1 MLVSLAIRDVVL
13 IDKLELSF
21 GQGLSVL
28 TGETG
33 AGKSILLDALGL
45 ALGARA
51 DSALV
56 RPGAVGAQASVT
68 AEFALPSGHPAL
80 SLLAGQD
87 IASPEPGEP
96 LILRRTVAA
105 DGRSRAYVNDQP
117 VGVALLRALGDALV
131 EIESQFASQGL
142 ADTATQRDALD
153 AFGGH
158 GALRGEVA
166 DAYKT
171 WRAAIA
177 AHQAAA
183 AALAKSRAEEEF
195 LRHAA
200 AELDALDPKPGEEQ
214 DLAARRQLMM
224 AGERLLEALD
234 NARRTLTEGKGADAR
249 LAEASRILARTS
261 EKAQGRFDAAI
272 AALDRAADAAAEAI
286 AAVDRAGEA
295 IEADPNALSSAE
307 ERLFALR
314 AAARKHKTDPDS
326 LAKLRDEFA
335 ARLALLDDAGGAVA
349 KRAAEADAARR
360 AYIAASTS
368 LSDARAKA
376 AAKLDAAVMRELP
389 ALKLEKAGFHTA
401 LARAPESDWAEHG
414 SDTVAFE
421 VATNP
426 GMPPGPLGKIASG
439 GELARFMLALK
450 VALSHTG
457 TAATLVFDEV
467 DSGVGG
473 ATAAAVG
480 DRLARLARKLQV
492 LVVTHSPQV
501 AACAQQ
507 HLRVV
512 KKTRAGAAMTAV
524 ETLDEPARR
533 EEIARMLAGA
543 KVTEAARAAAA
554 SLIARER
561 P

>member
-1 MLVSLAIRDVVL
+1 MLVSLAIRDFVL

-21 GQGLSVL
+21 GPGLSVL

-56 RPGAVGAQASVT
+56 RPGAAAQASVA
-68 AEFALPSGHPAL
+68 AEFAVAPGHPAL
-80 SLLAGQD
+80 ALLSAQD
-87 IASPEPGEP
+87 IAAPEPGEP
-96 LILRRTVAA
+96 LILRRTLAS

-117 VGVALLRALGDALV
+117 VGVALLRTLGDALV
-131 EIESQFASQGL
+131 EIESQFAAQGL
-142 ADTATQRDALD
+142 ADAATQRDALD
-153 AFGGH
+153 TF
-158 GALRGEVA
+158 GALAEARGAVA
-166 DAYKT
+166 IAYRT
-171 WRAAIA
+171 WRAAVA
-177 AHQAAA
+177 AHAAA
-183 AALAKSRAEEEF
+183 AAEATRSRSEEEF

-200 AELDALDPKPGEEQ
+200 AELGELDPKPGEEQ
-214 DLAARRQLMM
+214 DLASRRQLMM

-234 NARRTLTEGKGADAR
+234 NARQVLTEGKGTDSR
-249 LAEASRILARTS
+249 LAEASRILARMS
-261 EKAQGRFDAAI
+261 DKAQGRFDAAV
-272 AALDRAADAAAEAI
+272 AALDSAADVAAEAI
-286 AAVDRAGEA
+286 AAVERAGEA
-295 IEADPNALSSAE
+295 IDLDPNALGKAE

-314 AAARKHKTDPDS
+314 AAARKYKTDADA

-335 ARLALLDDAGGAVA
+335 ARLALLDDAGGLVA

-360 AYIAASTS
+360 GYLAAAEA
-368 LSDARAKA
+368 LSAARAKA
-376 AAKLDAAVMRELP
+376 AGKLDTAVMRELP
-389 ALKLEKAGFHTA
+389 ALKLEKARFRTA
-401 LARAPESDWAEHG
+401 LARAAEADWAEHG
-414 SDTVAFE
+414 IDTVAFE

-426 GMPPGPLGKIASG
+426 GMPPGPMGKIASG

-457 TAATLVFDEV
+457 AASTLVFDEV

-480 DRLARLARKLQV
+480 ERLVRLARKLQI

-507 HLRVV
+507 HLRVI
-512 KKTRAGAAMTAV
+512 KRTRAGSAATAV
-524 ETLDEPARR
+524 EMLDDPARR

-543 KVTEAARAAAA
+543 KVTEAARAAAD
-554 SLIARER
+554 SLMARER
-561 P
+561 S

>member
-1 MLVSLAIRDVVL
+1 MLVSLAIRDFVL

-21 GQGLSVL
+21 GPGLSVL

-56 RPGAVGAQASVT
+56 RPGATTQASVA
-68 AEFALPSGHPAL
+68 AEFTVAPNHPVLA
-80 SLLAGQD
+80 LLAEQD
-87 IASPEPGEP
+87 IAPPEPGEP
-96 LILRRTVAA
+96 LILRRTLAA

-117 VGVALLRALGDALV
+117 VGVTLLRTLGDALV
-131 EIESQFASQGL
+131 EIESQFAAQGL
-142 ADTATQRDALD
+142 ADVATQRDALD
-153 AFGGH
+153 AFG
-158 GALRGEVA
+158 ALA
-166 DAYKT
+166 DARSAVAGTYRA
-171 WRAAIA
+171 WRAAVSAYEA
-177 AHQAAA
+177 ASAEAAR
-183 AALAKSRAEEEF
+183 SRTEEEF

-200 AELDALDPKPGEEQ
+200 AELGELDPQPGEEQ
-214 DLAARRQLMM
+214 DLASRRQLMM

-234 NARRTLTEGKGADAR
+234 NARHALTEGKGADSR
-249 LAEASRILARTS
+249 LAEASRILARMS
-261 EKAQGRFDAAI
+261 DKAQGRFDAAI
-272 AALDRAADAAAEAI
+272 AALDSAADVAAEAI
-286 AAVDRAGEA
+286 AAVERAGEA
-295 IEADPNALSSAE
+295 IDLDPNALSKAE

-314 AAARKHKTDPDS
+314 AAARKYKTDADA

-335 ARLALLDDAGGAVA
+335 ARLALLDDAGGLVA

-360 AYIAASTS
+360 AYIVAAEA
-368 LSDARAKA
+368 LSAARTKA
-376 AAKLDAAVMRELP
+376 AGKLDAAVMRELP
-389 ALKLEKAGFHTA
+389 ALKLEKARFRTA
-401 LARAPESDWAEHG
+401 LARAAETGWAEHG
-414 SDTVAFE
+414 IDTVAFE

-426 GMPPGPLGKIASG
+426 GMPPGPMGRIASG

-457 TAATLVFDEV
+457 AASTLVFDEV

-480 DRLARLARKLQV
+480 ERLVRLARKLQI

-501 AACAQQ
+501 AACAKQ

-512 KKTRAGAAMTAV
+512 KKTRAGAASTAV
-524 ETLDEPARR
+524 ELLDDPARR

-543 KVTEAARAAAA
+543 KVTEAARAAAD
-554 SLIARER
+554 SLMARER

>member
-1 MLVSLAIRDVVL
+1 MLVSLAIRDFVL

-21 GQGLSVL
+21 GPGLSVL

-56 RPGAVGAQASVT
+56 RPGAAAQASVA
-68 AEFALPSGHPAL
+68 AEFAVATGHPAL
-80 SLLAGQD
+80 ALLSAQD
-87 IASPEPGEP
+87 IAAPEPGEP
-96 LILRRTVAA
+96 LILRRTMAA

-117 VGVALLRALGDALV
+117 VGVALLRTLGDALV
-131 EIESQFASQGL
+131 EIESQFAAQGL
-142 ADTATQRDALD
+142 ADAATQRDALD
-153 AFGGH
+153 TSGGL
-158 GALRGEVA
+158 AEARSAVA
-166 DAYKT
+166 AAYRA
-171 WRAAIA
+171 WRAAVS
-177 AHQAAA
+177 AHAAA
-183 AALAKSRAEEEF
+183 AAEAARSRAEAEF

-200 AELDALDPKPGEEQ
+200 AELGALDPKPGEEQ
-214 DLAARRQLMM
+214 DLASRRQLMM

-234 NARRTLTEGKGADAR
+234 SARRALTEGKGADSR
-249 LAEASRILARTS
+249 LAEASRILARMS
-261 EKAQGRFDAAI
+261 DKAQGRFDAAV
-272 AALDRAADAAAEAI
+272 AALDGAADVAAEAI
-286 AAVDRAGEA
+286 AAVERAGEA
-295 IEADPNALSSAE
+295 IEINPNALAKAE

-314 AAARKHKTDPDS
+314 AAARKYKTDADA

-335 ARLALLDDAGGAVA
+335 ARLALLDDAGGLVA

-360 AYIAASTS
+360 TYLAAAEA
-368 LSDARAKA
+368 LSAARAQA
-376 AAKLDAAVMRELP
+376 AGKLDAAVMRELP
-389 ALKLEKAGFHTA
+389 ALKLEKARFRTA
-401 LARAPESDWAEHG
+401 LARAAEADWAEHG
-414 SDTVAFE
+414 IDTVAFE

-426 GMPPGPLGKIASG
+426 GMPPGPMGKIASG

-457 TAATLVFDEV
+457 AASTLVFDEV

-480 DRLARLARKLQV
+480 DRLARLSRKLQV

-512 KKTRAGAAMTAV
+512 KRTRAGIAATAV
-524 ETLDEPARR
+524 EMLDEPARR

-543 KVTEAARAAAA
+543 KVTEAARAAAD
-554 SLIARER
+554 SLMARER